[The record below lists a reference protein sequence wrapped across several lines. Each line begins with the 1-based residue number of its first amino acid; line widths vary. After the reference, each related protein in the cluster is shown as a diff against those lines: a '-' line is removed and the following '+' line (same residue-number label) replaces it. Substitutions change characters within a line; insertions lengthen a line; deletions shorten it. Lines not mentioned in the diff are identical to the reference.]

1 MLKTLPIGNDDFRDI
16 RENHIYYVDKT
27 LMIKDFIEYRDK
39 VALITRPRRFGKTL
53 SMTMLREFFDITKD
67 SKAIFSGL
75 AIMDTTYAELINSK
89 PVIYFTFKDCNALD
103 AGSLKIKLADIVRR
117 EYAKYILAF
126 GDTTDKSHPYYL
138 RFYQVYEMLCR
149 GEIDEDYLSFSIGY
163 LITAVFAFYG
173 IKPIVLIDEYDQPI
187 ISSYDHKY
195 HDHLSDFFSSFYGQ
209 ALKGHGDLD
218 LALLTGIQRVAKE
231 SIFSKLNN
239 IMVYTVLDHKYA
251 SYFGLTGEETQTLL
265 QYYGLELNEQVR
277 AKYDGYLFGGIE
289 IYNPWSILYYADK
302 KELDNY
308 WINTSTNS
316 LIRESL
322 READSHFHKQ
332 FEQLLIDGEAKVG
345 VMLETSF
352 MELANRYTLW
362 GLFINSGYLTVTD
375 KHSQQMMTVQIPNNE
390 VKSEFQALVAAY
402 TKLPNENLSLMLQ
415 ALMGQDMDE
424 FLSIYRE
431 LVLIYTSFYDA
442 KENAYHMLFLGMV
455 ISLGNMYKVT
465 SNIES
470 GHGRSDIMMESKS
483 SLHPHIII
491 EFKQGRSVAKLKEQA
506 LQQILD
512 NRYFAG
518 LAGKI
523 LCIGLAHNRK
533 NCELA
538 YKMIEN

>member
-195 HDHLSDFFSSFYGQ
+195 HAHLSDFFSSFYGQ

-470 GHGRSDIMMESKS
+470 GHSRSDIMMESKS

>member
-149 GEIDEDYLSFSIGY
+149 GEINEDYLSFSIGY

>member
-149 GEIDEDYLSFSIGY
+149 GEINEDYLSFSIGY

-195 HDHLSDFFSSFYGQ
+195 HAHLSDFFSSFYGQ

>member
-149 GEIDEDYLSFSIGY
+149 GEINEDYLSFSIGY

-195 HDHLSDFFSSFYGQ
+195 HDNLSDFFSSFYGQ

>member
-149 GEIDEDYLSFSIGY
+149 GEINEDYLSFSIGY

-195 HDHLSDFFSSFYGQ
+195 HAHLSDFFSSFYGQ
-209 ALKGHGDLD
+209 ALKGHDDLD

>member
-173 IKPIVLIDEYDQPI
+173 IKPIVFIDEYDQPI

-195 HDHLSDFFSSFYGQ
+195 HAHLSDFFSSFYGQ

-523 LCIGLAHNRK
+523 LCIGLAHNKK

>member
-195 HDHLSDFFSSFYGQ
+195 HAHLSDFFSSFYGQ
-209 ALKGHGDLD
+209 ALKGHDDLD

>member
-195 HDHLSDFFSSFYGQ
+195 HAHLSDFFSSFYGQ

-390 VKSEFQALVAAY
+390 VKSEFQV
-402 TKLPNENLSLMLQ
+402 
-415 ALMGQDMDE
+415 
-424 FLSIYRE
+424 
-431 LVLIYTSFYDA
+431 
-442 KENAYHMLFLGMV
+442 
-455 ISLGNMYKVT
+455 
-465 SNIES
+465 
-470 GHGRSDIMMESKS
+470 
-483 SLHPHIII
+483 
-491 EFKQGRSVAKLKEQA
+491 SVA
-506 LQQILD
+506 
-512 NRYFAG
+512 
-518 LAGKI
+518 
-523 LCIGLAHNRK
+523 AHNRK

>member
-195 HDHLSDFFSSFYGQ
+195 HAHLSDFFSSFYGQ